1 MSEREKTLERRT
13 ENRHILLRILQ
24 TARPIRWWLLLG
36 CLLAMVVIIC
46 ALAGPKLMGNLV
58 QQLYDYWAAYQSG
71 AGAADL
77 PAALVP
83 GLLCLLGVYG
93 VHSLFTYFKM
103 LLLNNVVSRYFT
115 CNLRIM
121 ISDKLQRLPVS
132 YIDGTPVGEILHRM
146 TDDVSRMGN
155 TVHEIVDTLMSGFLQ
170 ILAISV
176 VMLLED
182 WRLALMVIL
191 IMPLSIKLSALVA
204 EKSNVYFREMHK
216 QSGKLYSVVE
226 ESYTNYATT
235 RAYNMEDYNGKR
247 HEEVNLLQQKAEAK
261 ANFLGSIVQPVI
273 SFSNALTYILIN
285 LLGGWLIV
293 YQGVGVGTVMTIVL
307 FARQIA
313 APLEQI
319 ANGMSNIQHATAA
332 AGRVFTLLDMEE
344 EAPISGEIR
353 REQVKGRVEFQDV
366 SFSYDKDVPLI
377 QHLNVRV
384 EPGQK
389 VAIVGPTGAGKTTI
403 VNLLMRFYDVDQGS
417 ILVDGVNLADVS
429 RDSSRQLFAM
439 VLQDTW
445 LFKGTIAENVA
456 YGRPGATREEIVKA
470 CDEAYCD
477 HFIRTLPKGYDT
489 VIGEDNITIS
499 GGQKQ
504 LLTIA
509 RALLAD
515 RDLLILDE
523 ATSNVDT
530 TTERHIQKAMRRL
543 MADKTCFV
551 IAHRLSTIQ
560 NADKIL
566 VIDQGRIVEQ
576 GTHDQLMAGRGA
588 YYRLYAA
595 QFE

>member
-170 ILAISV
+170 TLAISV

-273 SFSNALTYILIN
+273 SFSNALIDFFLAA
-285 LLGGWLIV
+285 V
-293 YQGVGVGTVMTIVL
+293 FFTIT
-307 FARQIA
+307 
-313 APLEQI
+313 P
-319 ANGMSNIQHATAA
+319 
-332 AGRVFTLLDMEE
+332 
-344 EAPISGEIR
+344 
-353 REQVKGRVEFQDV
+353 
-366 SFSYDKDVPLI
+366 
-377 QHLNVRV
+377 
-384 EPGQK
+384 
-389 VAIVGPTGAGKTTI
+389 
-403 VNLLMRFYDVDQGS
+403 
-417 ILVDGVNLADVS
+417 
-429 RDSSRQLFAM
+429 
-439 VLQDTW
+439 
-445 LFKGTIAENVA
+445 
-456 YGRPGATREEIVKA
+456 
-470 CDEAYCD
+470 
-477 HFIRTLPKGYDT
+477 
-489 VIGEDNITIS
+489 
-499 GGQKQ
+499 
-504 LLTIA
+504 
-509 RALLAD
+509 
-515 RDLLILDE
+515 
-523 ATSNVDT
+523 
-530 TTERHIQKAMRRL
+530 
-543 MADKTCFV
+543 FV
-551 IAHRLSTIQ
+551 QA
-560 NADKIL
+560 
-566 VIDQGRIVEQ
+566 
-576 GTHDQLMAGRGA
+576 
-588 YYRLYAA
+588 
-595 QFE
+595 